1 MMGVKTALSKV
12 HNDGSPNF
20 FCTEE
25 REVRDHQS
33 KEDQSY
39 GDWKP
44 VLERMG
50 QEGLYNLV
58 MF

>member
-12 HNDGSPNF
+12 HNDGGPNF

-25 REVRDHQS
+25 KEVRDHQS

-39 GDWKP
+39 EDWKLA
-44 VLERMG
+44 VERMG
-50 QEGLYNLV
+50 VRGAI
-58 MF
+58 

>member
-12 HNDGSPNF
+12 HNDGGPNF

-39 GDWKP
+39 GWDWKL
-44 VLERMG
+44 VVERMG
-50 QEGLYNLV
+50 VRGAV
-58 MF
+58 